1 MTVLN
6 HVRKGDGEPLLLIH
20 PLGGELVVWEPV
32 LDLLA
37 AEHDT
42 IAVDMPGFG
51 GSPAFANGA
60 PPTPPALAASLAAF
74 LDELGIERAH
84 LAGNSLG
91 GWVALELAKLGRARS
106 VVTLSAA
113 GFWAK
118 PLGPRPTPIRRI
130 GRAVLPLVPTLAKT
144 ARGRRA
150 LLRGNMVHPE
160 RVPPEDAARLVRAYI
175 TAPGYDAAN
184 TAMRAAVFDGI
195 EQISEPITLAW
206 AERDRVVSRPR
217 STPAGVRTV
226 TLRGCGHVPTW
237 DDPEQ
242 VAGVVLTAT
251 SRKLSARPSARESE
265 S

>member
-1 MTVLN
+1 MPLN
-6 HVRKGDGEPLLLIH
+6 HVRRGSGEPLLLIH

-32 LDLLA
+32 LDALA
-37 AEHDT
+37 VERDV

-51 GSPAFANGA
+51 GSPPFSNGA
-60 PPTPPALAASLAAF
+60 PPTPQALAASLAAF

-84 LAGNSLG
+84 VAGNSLG

-113 GFWAK
+113 GFWK
-118 PLGPRPTPIRRI
+118 RPLGPRPTPIRRI
-130 GRAVLPLVPTLAKT
+130 GRVLLPLVPLIARS

-160 RVPPEDAARLVRAYI
+160 RVSARSTARLVRAYI

-184 TAMRAAVFDGI
+184 AAMRAAVFDGI
-195 EQISEPITLAW
+195 EDISEPVTLAW
-206 AERDRVVSRPR
+206 AERDRVVSRPKE
-217 STPAGVRTV
+217 TPDGVRTV
-226 TLRGCGHVPTW
+226 ELRGCGHVPTW

-242 VAGVVLTAT
+242 VVRVLLDA
-251 SRKLSARPSARESE
+251 SA
-265 S
+265 

>member
-1 MTVLN
+1 
-6 HVRKGDGEPLLLIH
+6 LLLIH

-32 LDLLA
+32 LGLLA
-37 AEHDT
+37 AERDA

-51 GSPAFANGA
+51 GSPAFANGP
-60 PPTPPALAASLAAF
+60 PPTPHALAASLAAF

-113 GFWAK
+113 GFWAQ

-130 GRAVLPLVPTLAKT
+130 GRVVLPIAPLLART
-144 ARGRRA
+144 ARGRRT
-150 LLRGNMVHPE
+150 LLRGNMMHPE
-160 RVPPEDAARLVRAYI
+160 RVPPAAAARLVRAYV

-184 TAMRAAVFDGI
+184 AAMRAAVFDGI
-195 EQISEPITLAW
+195 EQISEPVTLAW

-217 STPAGVRTV
+217 STPPGVRTV

-242 VAGVVLTAT
+242 VAGVVLA
-251 SRKLSARPSARESE
+251 AGG
-265 S
+265 

>member
-6 HVRKGDGEPLLLIH
+6 HVRRGDGEPLLLIH

-32 LDLLA
+32 LDRLA
-37 AEHDT
+37 AKRDA
-42 IAVDMPGFG
+42 IAVDLPGFG
-51 GSPAFANGA
+51 GSPAFANGI
-60 PPTPPALAASLAAF
+60 PPTPQAFAATLAGF

-113 GFWAK
+113 GFWAE
-118 PLGPRPTPIRRI
+118 PLGPRPSPIRRI
-130 GRAVLPLVPTLAKT
+130 GRALMPVVPLLART

-160 RVPPEDAARLVRAYI
+160 RVPPEAAIRLVRAYV

-184 TAMRAAVFDGI
+184 AAMRAAVFDGI
-195 EQISEPITLAW
+195 ERISEPVTLAW

-217 STPAGVRTV
+217 TTPAGVRTV
-226 TLRGCGHVPTW
+226 TLSGCGHVPTW

-242 VAGVVLTAT
+242 VADVVLAA
-251 SRKLSARPSARESE
+251 SGS
-265 S
+265 